1 MHKCKSR
8 NSAYAYPVEML
19 CTVRDNAPADS
30 PGGKSAVCCARYPGL
45 HTSITTRIR
54 TRLHGTAALT
64 LTHKRRRSMLICT
77 FVVPPRQTIGIDW
90 FGKDAA
96 KGLQR
101 RRARSGRRAT
111 RAAAYPTYCRQL
123 GTSTVTESSG
133 STLTIIKP
141 PSSSRS
147 DATQLVMGLWGLN
160 AMVLAKRRNIDKKK
174 YSEISPLDTRGL

>member
-1 MHKCKSR
+1 
-8 NSAYAYPVEML
+8 ML

-54 TRLHGTAALT
+54 TRLHGTAAFT
-64 LTHKRRRSMLICT
+64 LTHKRRRSMRICT
-77 FVVPPRQTIGIDW
+77 FVVPPRQTIGIDL

-111 RAAAYPTYCRQL
+111 RAAAF
-123 GTSTVTESSG
+123 EK
-133 STLTIIKP
+133 II
-141 PSSSRS
+141 PS
-147 DATQLVMGLWGLN
+147 
-160 AMVLAKRRNIDKKK
+160 
-174 YSEISPLDTRGL
+174 RGLARKHTVVNVRNKETPTIYAGRAKFTFCGHHRENIFRSIN

>member
-1 MHKCKSR
+1 MCKSR

-54 TRLHGTAALT
+54 TRLHGTAAFT
-64 LTHKRRRSMLICT
+64 LTHKRRRSMRICT
-77 FVVPPRQTIGIDW
+77 FVVPPRQTIGIDL

-111 RAAAYPTYCRQL
+111 RAAAFKKIIPRRRQARKYAVVKIRSKEATTIHTRRTKFAFCRHCR
-123 GTSTVTESSG
+123 E
-133 STLTIIKP
+133 
-141 PSSSRS
+141 
-147 DATQLVMGLWGLN
+147 
-160 AMVLAKRRNIDKKK
+160 NIV
-174 YSEISPLDTRGL
+174 

>member
-19 CTVRDNAPADS
+19 CTVRDNAPADF
-30 PGGKSAVCCARYPGL
+30 PGGKTAVCCARYPGL

-54 TRLHGTAALT
+54 TRLHGTAAFT
-64 LTHKRRRSMLICT
+64 LTHKRRRSMRICT

-90 FGKDAA
+90 FGKDAT

-111 RAAAYPTYCRQL
+111 RAAPEKIIPCRRQARKYAVINIRNEE
-123 GTSTVTESSG
+123 T
-133 STLTIIKP
+133 
-141 PSSSRS
+141 PSIHTGRAKFTFCGHHRENIFRS
-147 DATQLVMGLWGLN
+147 IN
-160 AMVLAKRRNIDKKK
+160 
-174 YSEISPLDTRGL
+174 

>member
-1 MHKCKSR
+1 MCKSR

-54 TRLHGTAALT
+54 TRLHGTAAFT
-64 LTHKRRRSMLICT
+64 LTHKRRRSMRICT

-111 RAAAYPTYCRQL
+111 RAAAFKKIIPRRRQARKYAVVKIRSKEATTIHTRRTKFAFCRHCR
-123 GTSTVTESSG
+123 E
-133 STLTIIKP
+133 
-141 PSSSRS
+141 
-147 DATQLVMGLWGLN
+147 
-160 AMVLAKRRNIDKKK
+160 NIV
-174 YSEISPLDTRGL
+174 

>member
-1 MHKCKSR
+1 MPPHSLPIAVHKCKSR

-30 PGGKSAVCCARYPGL
+30 PGGKSAMCCARYPGL

-54 TRLHGTAALT
+54 TRLHGTAAFT
-64 LTHKRRRSMLICT
+64 LTHKRRRSMRICT

-111 RAAAYPTYCRQL
+111 RAAAFKKIIPRRRQARKYAVVKIRSKEATTIHTRRTKFAFCRHCR
-123 GTSTVTESSG
+123 E
-133 STLTIIKP
+133 
-141 PSSSRS
+141 
-147 DATQLVMGLWGLN
+147 
-160 AMVLAKRRNIDKKK
+160 NIV
-174 YSEISPLDTRGL
+174 

>member
-1 MHKCKSR
+1 MHMCKSR

-54 TRLHGTAALT
+54 TRLRGTAAFT
-64 LTHKRRRSMLICT
+64 LTHKRRRSMRICT

-111 RAAAYPTYCRQL
+111 RAAAFKKIIPRRRQARKYAVVKIRSKEATTIHTRRTKFAFCRHCR
-123 GTSTVTESSG
+123 E
-133 STLTIIKP
+133 
-141 PSSSRS
+141 
-147 DATQLVMGLWGLN
+147 
-160 AMVLAKRRNIDKKK
+160 NIV
-174 YSEISPLDTRGL
+174 

>member
-54 TRLHGTAALT
+54 TRLHGTAAFT
-64 LTHKRRRSMLICT
+64 LTHKRRRSMRICT
-77 FVVPPRQTIGIDW
+77 FVVPPRQTIGIDL

-111 RAAAYPTYCRQL
+111 RAAAF
-123 GTSTVTESSG
+123 EK
-133 STLTIIKP
+133 II
-141 PSSSRS
+141 PS
-147 DATQLVMGLWGLN
+147 
-160 AMVLAKRRNIDKKK
+160 
-174 YSEISPLDTRGL
+174 RGLARKHTVVNVRNKETPTIYAGRAKFTFCGHHRENILRRLI